1 MQPAG
6 FTLVMNMAVA
16 GLFAASYV
24 AIALLNRGTRAP
36 IWFAVSYAIGMLTPI
51 AQLGLAYSGWTT
63 FFGSVVFFSFAGGLL
78 AMVPALAVFYRRPPP
93 WRLVTVLAVGTLILA
108 PILPI
113 LGRGHLVY
121 ELAYQA
127 PFAAA
132 MAACVWVVLTASPR
146 QLSDLIL
153 ATSFALLALHFPVKA
168 VVAWKIGTGIQPTD
182 YIGTTYALISQVSSG
197 IFLVATGLVL
207 LIKALQKVI
216 RDSEVAAE
224 TDPLTGVANRRGY
237 DLKAARLLED
247 ARQHGRP
254 VSVLLLDLD
263 HFKVLNDT
271 FGHAAGDAALRAFGA
286 MLRRTVPQSA
296 VVARIGGEE
305 FVVLLDRTPLEAA
318 GVHAEALRLAT
329 LDSAEVGMPRVSVS
343 IGVAEMRVP
352 YDIDRALRQ
361 ADSALYA
368 AKRAGRNCV
377 RTGEVSTLLK
387 VQS

>member
-36 IWFAVSYAIGMLTPI
+36 IWFAVSYAIGMLTPM

-63 FFGSVVFFSFAGGLL
+63 FFGGIVFFSFAAGLL

-93 WRLVTVLAVGTLILA
+93 WRVVTALAAGTVILA
-108 PILPI
+108 PFLPV
-113 LGRGHLVY
+113 LGRGHLIY

-146 QLSDLIL
+146 QPSDLVL
-153 ATSFALLALHFPVKA
+153 ATAFALLALHFPVKA
-168 VVAWKIGTGIQPTD
+168 VVAWSIGTGSLPTD

-207 LIKALQKVI
+207 LIKALQAVI
-216 RDSEVAAE
+216 REGEVAAE

-237 DLKAARLLED
+237 DLQAARLLEE

-263 HFKVLNDT
+263 HFKRLNDT

-286 MLRRTVPQSA
+286 MLRRTAPQSA
-296 VVARIGGEE
+296 VVARLGGEE

-318 GVHAEALRLAT
+318 RVHAEALRLAT
-329 LDSAEVGMPRVSVS
+329 LESAEAGTPPVSVS
-343 IGVAEMRVP
+343 IGVAEMRAP
-352 YDIDRALRQ
+352 YDIDGALRQ
-361 ADSALYA
+361 ADTALYA
-368 AKRAGRNCV
+368 AKTAGRNRV
-377 RTGEVSTLLK
+377 RAGGINPLLK